1 MTNRENS
8 EALAAFIYKL
18 AQHGR
23 TDCYSAFNTRKG
35 KGYLLCEEAVS
46 EMAITAHLRGE
57 QPVAI
62 YLFDSEKT
70 RLAALDI
77 DNHGGELDWNAVAAR
92 TKPLIADLAARGITP
107 LVVRSGGGS
116 GIHIWLVW
124 REPQKARDVR
134 HFLKR
139 LLRKHGLKPG
149 TAGLAEGG
157 VEIYPKQD
165 NVPERRL
172 GNPIALPFSR
182 RSLPLDSDLHPVSL
196 ASYSPPDIER
206 LYAPD
211 IDSLPT
217 NDLPDDAPKPKRASS
232 PPDTG
237 MLQGDEVEA
246 RAALRHV
253 PADNYDDWIRV
264 GFILKRCFGDAGF
277 ALWEEWSRTSA
288 KYPGEDECRESWDSF
303 EPDGSLGIG
312 TLFHMAQQH
321 GWNGPSDPEI
331 REMNAK
337 YGIVTQGTKTM
348 IVEKRIDPEEDSP
361 FIWTSK
367 EVLRDRYRS
376 RKVLL
381 PNGTG
386 GKNEMPLA
394 DYWLGNGK
402 ADHYR
407 RIDFNPEMP
416 PGGNGNTY
424 NIWTGF
430 AVSPAPGDWSRLQDH
445 IAHNICRED
454 PELNE
459 WLLNWLAL
467 GVQQPGSVI
476 GTAPVLSGLPG
487 VGKGVLAHAYGS
499 LWGRHYTTIT
509 QESHVSGR
517 FNAHLFGR
525 RFIFIDEGMWGGNR
539 QDAGTIKTRIT
550 EPYLML
556 EAKGIDPIRIRNRT
570 IYMISSNE
578 ASIVPA
584 DIADRRWQIFEV
596 GDRNREDHAYFRAL
610 SHQLDEGGREAMLHD
625 LLNRDVAKG
634 PDPRRTIKT
643 AGLFE
648 QILRAQGAEFRY
660 VFQILD
666 DGVLPQPDA
675 PGNGPGVTTIGAMHA
690 QLRAS
695 QPNGGFVQPR
705 NLGRYLH
712 GIFDDVKTVQ
722 SGTFIEGHGT
732 QAIHLRS
739 TRYHFPPLAQ
749 CRRDFERFIGQAV
762 PWSNDLDEWQGGEP
776 SGFEND
782 DHPF

>member
-1 MTNRENS
+1 MAEGKDTG
-8 EALAAFIYKL
+8 ALAAFIYKL
-18 AQHGR
+18 ARHGR
-23 TDCYSAFNTRKG
+23 TDCYSAFNFRKG
-35 KGYLLCEEAVS
+35 KGYLLCEDGVTEEVVA
-46 EMAITAHLRGE
+46 AHLSGE
-57 QPVAI
+57 QPIAV
-62 YLFDSEKT
+62 YLFDNDVT

-77 DNHGGELDWNAVAAR
+77 DNHGGELDWDAVAAR
-92 TKPLIADLAARGITP
+92 TKPLVADLTARGIAP

-116 GIHIWLVW
+116 GIHIWIVW
-124 REPQKARDVR
+124 REPQDARDVR
-134 HFLKR
+134 RFLKR
-139 LLRKHGLKPG
+139 LLKKHGLKPG
-149 TAGLAEGG
+149 TAGLADGG
-157 VEIYPKQD
+157 IEIYPKQD
-165 NVPERRL
+165 RVPEGRL
-172 GNPIALPFSR
+172 GNPIALPFAR
-182 RSLPLDSDLHPVSL
+182 RSLPLDADLRPVSL
-196 ASYSPPDIER
+196 SGYLSPDIEG

-211 IDSLPT
+211 IGSLPMD
-217 NDLPDDAPKPKRASS
+217 DLPADEAKPKRASM
-232 PPDTG
+232 PRDIG
-237 MLQGDEVEA
+237 VLQGDEAEV
-246 RAALRHV
+246 RSALRHIQ
-253 PADNYDDWIRV
+253 AEDYDDWIRV
-264 GFILKRCFGDAGF
+264 GIILKRCFGDAGF
-277 ALWEEWSRTSA
+277 TLWEEWSRTSA
-288 KYPGEDECRESWDSF
+288 KYSGEDDCHESWDSF

-312 TLFHMAQQH
+312 TLFYMAQQC

-361 FIWTSK
+361 LVWTSK
-367 EVLRDRYRS
+367 EVLRDRYRA
-376 RKVLL
+376 RRVLL
-381 PNGTG
+381 PKGA
-386 GKNEMPLA
+386 NEKTEVPLA

-407 RIDFNPEMP
+407 RIDFNPELP
-416 PGGNGNTY
+416 PGGNGSTY

-445 IAHNICRED
+445 IAHNICRAD

-467 GVQQPGSVI
+467 GVQKPGSVI

-487 VGKGVLAHAYGS
+487 IGKGVLAHAYGS
-499 LWGRHYTTIT
+499 LWGRHYATIT

-550 EPYLML
+550 EPYIML
-556 EAKGIDPIRIRNRT
+556 EAKGIDPIKLRNRT

-596 GDRNREDHAYFRAL
+596 GDRNREDHVYFRAL
-610 SHQLDEGGREAMLHD
+610 AKQLDEGGREAMLYD
-625 LLNRDVAKG
+625 LLNRDLTMG

-675 PGNGPGVTTIGAMHA
+675 PGNGPGTTTIGAMHA

-695 QPNGGFVQPR
+695 QPNGGFVQSR
-705 NLGRYLH
+705 NLGRYLN
-712 GIFDDVKTVQ
+712 GIFSDLKTVQ
-722 SGTFIEGHGT
+722 SGNFIEGHGA
-732 QAIHLRS
+732 QAVRSRS
-739 TRYHFPPLAQ
+739 TRYRFPPLAQ
-749 CRRDFERFIGQAV
+749 CRRDFERFVGQAV
-762 PWSNDLDEWQGGEP
+762 PWSNDLEDWQAG
-776 SGFEND
+776 END
-782 DHPF
+782 SLKSGDDPF

>member
-1 MTNRENS
+1 MSKGKDTD
-8 EALAAFIYKL
+8 ALTAFIYKF
-18 AQHGR
+18 AWHGR
-23 TDCYSAFNTRKG
+23 TDCYSEFNLRKG
-35 KGYLLCEEAVS
+35 KGYVLSEETVS
-46 EMAITAHLRGE
+46 EEVVAAHLSGE
-57 QPVAI
+57 QPIAI
-62 YLFDSEKT
+62 YLFDGDVT

-77 DNHGGELDWNAVAAR
+77 DNHGGELEWESVTAR
-92 TKPLIADLAARGITP
+92 TKPLVDDLTVRGITP

-124 REPQKARDVR
+124 REPQNARDVR
-134 HFLKR
+134 RFLKR
-139 LLRKHGLKPG
+139 LLKKHGLKPG
-149 TAGLAEGG
+149 TSGLAEGG
-157 VEIYPKQD
+157 IEIYPKQD
-165 NVPERRL
+165 RVPEGRL

-182 RSLPLDSDLHPVSL
+182 LSLPLTDDLQPVSL
-196 ASYSPPDIER
+196 SRYCPPDIES
-206 LYAPD
+206 LYSPD
-211 IDSLPT
+211 IGSLPT
-217 NDLPDDAPKPKRASS
+217 DDLPDDAQKPKRAFSLS
-232 PPDTG
+232 GTG
-237 MLQGDEVEA
+237 VLQGDQAEA
-246 RAALRHV
+246 RSALRHV
-253 PADNYDDWIRV
+253 PAEDYEGWIRV
-264 GFILKRCFGDAGF
+264 GFILKRCFGDGGF
-277 ALWEEWSRTSA
+277 ALWDEWSRTSE

-312 TLFHMAQQH
+312 SLFHMAQQS

-348 IVEKRIDPEEDSP
+348 IVEKQIEPEEDSP
-361 FIWTSK
+361 FVWTSK

-376 RKVLL
+376 QRVLL
-381 PNGTG
+381 PKGANE
-386 GKNEMPLA
+386 KIEMPLA
-394 DYWLGNGK
+394 DYWLGSDK

-407 RIDFNPEMP
+407 RIDFNPELP
-416 PGGNGNTY
+416 PGGNGSTY

-430 AVSPAPGDWSRLQDH
+430 AVSPAPGDWGLLQDH

-467 GVQQPGSVI
+467 GVQRPGSVI

-550 EPYLML
+550 EPFIML
-556 EAKGIDPIRIRNRT
+556 EAKGIDPIRLRNRT
-570 IYMISSNE
+570 IYMIASNE

-584 DIADRRWQIFEV
+584 DVADRRWQIFEV
-596 GDRNREDHAYFRAL
+596 GDRNREDHVYFRAL
-610 SHQLDEGGREAMLHD
+610 AKQLDEGGREGMLCD
-625 LLNRDVAKG
+625 LLNRDISEG
-634 PDPRRTIKT
+634 PDPRHTIKT

-666 DGVLPQPDA
+666 DGVLPQPDV

-705 NLGRYLH
+705 NLGRYLNK
-712 GIFDDVKTVQ
+712 IFRGLKTIQ
-722 SGTFIEGHGT
+722 SGTFIEGYGA
-732 QAIHLRS
+732 QATHSRS

-749 CRRDFERFIGQAV
+749 CRRDFEKFVGQAV
-762 PWSNDLDEWQGGEP
+762 PWSNDLQYWQGGEIDEVKD
-776 SGFEND
+776 G

>member
-1 MTNRENS
+1 MTDGEDS
-8 EALAAFIYKL
+8 GALAAFIYKL
-18 AQHGR
+18 ARHGR
-23 TDCYSAFNTRKG
+23 TDCYSEFNLRKG
-35 KGYLLCEEAVS
+35 KSYLLCEDDVS
-46 EMAITAHLRGE
+46 EEVVAAHLSGE
-57 QPVAI
+57 QPIAV
-62 YLFDSEKT
+62 YLFDGDLT

-77 DNHGGELDWNAVAAR
+77 DNHGGELEWDSVAAR
-92 TKPLIADLAARGITP
+92 TKPLVADLAARGFKP

-124 REPQKARDVR
+124 REPQKAREVR
-134 HFLKR
+134 RFLKR
-139 LLRKHGLKPG
+139 LLKKHGLKSG
-149 TAGLAEGG
+149 TAGLVEGG
-157 VEIYPKQD
+157 IEIYPKQD
-165 NVPERRL
+165 RVAENRL
-172 GNPIALPFSR
+172 GNPIALPFAR
-182 RSLPLDSDLHPVSL
+182 RSLPLNADLYPVSL
-196 ASYSPPDIER
+196 SGYSPPNIES

-211 IDSLPT
+211 IDSVPSD
-217 NDLPDDAPKPKRASS
+217 DLPNDAPTPRRASS
-232 PPDTG
+232 PIDTG
-237 MLQGDEVEA
+237 MLQGDEAEA
-246 RAALRHV
+246 RSALRHIQ
-253 PADNYDDWIRV
+253 ADDYDDWVRV
-264 GFILKRCFGDAGF
+264 GFVLKRSFGDAGL
-277 ALWEEWSRTSA
+277 ALWDEWSRGSA
-288 KYPGEDECRESWDSF
+288 KYPGEDECRETWDSF
-303 EPDGSLGIG
+303 EPDGSLTIG
-312 TLFHMAQQH
+312 TLFHMAQQN

-331 REMNAK
+331 RAMNAK

-381 PNGTG
+381 PNGAG
-386 GKNEMPLA
+386 GKIEVSLA

-407 RIDFNPEMP
+407 RIDFNPELP
-416 PGGNGNTY
+416 PGGNGSTY

-467 GVQQPGSVI
+467 GVQRPGSVI

-550 EPYLML
+550 EPYIML
-556 EAKGIDPIRIRNRT
+556 EAKGIDPIKLRNRT
-570 IYMISSNE
+570 IYMVSSNE

-584 DIADRRWQIFEV
+584 DVADRRWQIFEV
-596 GDRNREDHAYFRAL
+596 GDRNREDHVYFRTLAK
-610 SHQLDEGGREAMLHD
+610 QLDEGGREGMLYD
-625 LLNRDVAKG
+625 LLNRDISKG
-634 PDPRRTIKT
+634 PDPRHTIKT

-666 DGVLPQPDA
+666 DGLLPQQDA
-675 PGNGPGVTTIGAMHA
+675 PNNRPNATTIGAMLA
-690 QLRAS
+690 ELRAKH
-695 QPNGGFVQPR
+695 PGGQYVQSR
-705 NLGRYLH
+705 NFGKYLK
-712 GIFDDVKTVQ
+712 GIFPAIETVQ
-722 SGTFIEGHGT
+722 SGTYLERQGT
-732 QAIHLRS
+732 QIVGTRS
-739 TRYHFPPLAQ
+739 TRYHFPLLAK
-749 CRRDFERFIGQAV
+749 CRRDFERVVGQTV
-762 PWSNDLDEWQGGEP
+762 PWSNDLEDWQGGEP
-776 SGFEND
+776 GDVEDSA
-782 DHPF
+782 HPF